1 MSGYDRRKYVP
12 SEKIRR
18 KYTSSEVKRIRA
30 KLGKRKLGENL
41 KRI

>member
-1 MSGYDRRKYVP
+1 MSGYDRRKYVGIKNP
-12 SEKIRR
+12 GR